1 MLDPSFDLS
10 DSNVLDD
17 IFQLPTLVVE
27 SGLGRSDLITPVV
40 PKSLQGMDS
49 DFVSNSLEEYQLGQ
63 ENRWQSSQSLFSWS
77 NDGDF
82 LTGQSNFVS
91 FSSSVDLAG
100 NTLATARDITIGATP
115 TSYSDFVDSTD
126 SNDYYRFS
134 LGTTSDFSLN
144 LTGLSDDAD
153 VSLLDSNGSE
163 ITSSTNGSNDSE
175 SITRQLNAGTY
186 FVQVYPY
193 SGSTNYNLSLAAVPD
208 NAGNTLATARD
219 ITIGATPTTY
229 SDFVDSTDSN
239 DYYRF
244 SLGTTSNFSLN
255 LTGLSDDA
263 DVSLLDS
270 NGSEITSST
279 NGSNDSESIT
289 RQLSAGTYFVR
300 VYPYS
305 GSTNYNLSL
314 AAVPDNAGNT
324 LATARDITIG
334 ATPTSYS
341 DFVGSTDSNDYY
353 RFSLGTTSD
362 FSLNLTGLSDDAD
375 VSLLD
380 SNGSEITSSTNG
392 SNDSESI
399 TRQLSAGTYFVR
411 VYPYSGSTNYNL
423 SLAAVPDNAGN
434 TLATARDITIG
445 ATPTTY
451 SDFVD
456 STDSNDYYRFSLG
469 TTSNF
474 SLNLTGLSDDADVS
488 LLDSNGSEITSSTN
502 GSNDSESITRQLSAG
517 TYFVR
522 VYPYSGSTNYNLSL
536 AAVPDNAGNTLATAR
551 DITIGATPTTYSDFV
566 DSTDSNDYYRF
577 SLGTT
582 SNFSLNLTGLSD
594 DADVSLLDSNGS
606 EITSSTNGSND
617 SESITRQLSAG
628 TYFVRVYPYSG
639 STNYNLTLSATT
651 APVVSGYSAISG
663 YGLVNAAK
671 AVAGA
676 LNQSPFADVPTFG
689 GANDWGV
696 NLVNAPE
703 AWARGYTGQGIVVA
717 VLDTGVDRNHADLAG
732 NIWTNAGEIANDG
745 LDNDGNGYVDDV
757 YGWNFANG
765 NNNTLD
771 GNRHGTHVAGTI
783 AAANNGFGATGVA
796 YNARIMPVKVLND
809 SGSGSYS
816 GIAQGIRYAVD
827 NGADVIN
834 MSLGGGST
842 VSVVQSAL
850 QYASSRGVIVV
861 MAAGNEGAAQPGYPA
876 SNATS
881 WGLAVG
887 AVNSSNQMASFSN
900 RAGSN
905 SSMRYVTA
913 PGVRV
918 YSTLPNGGYGFL
930 NGTSMAAPHVAGVVA
945 LMLNANPNLTDA
957 QVRQIITA
965 TAGNVA

>member
-1 MLDPSFDLS
+1 MFDQNFNLS
-10 DSNVLDD
+10 DSNVLDN

-49 DFVSNSLEEYQLGQ
+49 DFVSNSVEEYQLGQ
-63 ENRWQSSQSLFSWS
+63 ENRWPSSQSLSSWS
-77 NDGDF
+77 NDDDF

-91 FSSSVDLAG
+91 FSSSVDLAS
-100 NTLATARDITIGATP
+100 NTLATARAIAVGSSTN
-115 TSYSDFVDSTD
+115 SYTDSVGSTD
-126 SNDYYRFS
+126 TNDYYCFS
-134 LGTTSDFSLN
+134 LANSGNFNLG
-144 LTGLSDDAD
+144 LTGMTADAD
-153 VSLLDSNGSE
+153 VQLLNSSGSV
-163 ITSSTNGSNDSE
+163 IASSTNGGTASE
-175 SITRQLNAGTY
+175 SIT
-186 FVQVYPY
+186 
-193 SGSTNYNLSLAAVPD
+193 S
-208 NAGNTLATARD
+208 
-219 ITIGATPTTY
+219 
-229 SDFVDSTDSN
+229 
-239 DYYRF
+239 
-244 SLGTTSNFSLN
+244 
-255 LTGLSDDA
+255 
-263 DVSLLDS
+263 
-270 NGSEITSST
+270 
-279 NGSNDSESIT
+279 
-289 RQLSAGTYFVR
+289 QLSAGTYYKR
-300 VYPYS
+300 VYPYT
-305 GSTNYNLSL
+305 GDTNYNL
-314 AAVPDNAGNT
+314 AV
-324 LATARDITIG
+324 
-334 ATPTSYS
+334 
-341 DFVGSTDSNDYY
+341 
-353 RFSLGTTSD
+353 
-362 FSLNLTGLSDDAD
+362 
-375 VSLLD
+375 
-380 SNGSEITSSTNG
+380 
-392 SNDSESI
+392 
-399 TRQLSAGTYFVR
+399 
-411 VYPYSGSTNYNL
+411 
-423 SLAAVPDNAGN
+423 
-434 TLATARDITIG
+434 
-445 ATPTTY
+445 
-451 SDFVD
+451 
-456 STDSNDYYRFSLG
+456 
-469 TTSNF
+469 
-474 SLNLTGLSDDADVS
+474 
-488 LLDSNGSEITSSTN
+488 
-502 GSNDSESITRQLSAG
+502 
-517 TYFVR
+517 
-522 VYPYSGSTNYNLSL
+522 
-536 AAVPDNAGNTLATAR
+536 
-551 DITIGATPTTYSDFV
+551 
-566 DSTDSNDYYRF
+566 
-577 SLGTT
+577 
-582 SNFSLNLTGLSD
+582 
-594 DADVSLLDSNGS
+594 
-606 EITSSTNGSND
+606 
-617 SESITRQLSAG
+617 
-628 TYFVRVYPYSG
+628 
-639 STNYNLTLSATT
+639 SATT
-651 APVVSGYSAISG
+651 ATVTPGYSAISG

-676 LNQSPFADVPTFG
+676 LNQTPFADVPTFG

-703 AWARGYTGQGIVVA
+703 AWARGYTGQGVVVA

-796 YNARIMPVKVLND
+796 YNSRIMPVKVLSD

-816 GIAQGIRYAVD
+816 GVAQGIRYAVD

-861 MAAGNEGAAQPGYPA
+861 MAAGNAGAAQPGYPA

-965 TAGNVA
+965 TAGNVV

>member
-17 IFQLPTLVVE
+17 IFQLPTLGVE

-115 TSYSDFVDSTD
+115 TTYSDFVDSTD

-219 ITIGATPTTY
+219 ITIGATTTSY
-229 SDFVDSTDSN
+229 SDFVGSTDSN

-270 NGSEITSST
+270 NGSVITSST
-279 NGSNDSESIT
+279 NGNNS
-289 RQLSAGTYFVR
+289 
-300 VYPYS
+300 
-305 GSTNYNLSL
+305 
-314 AAVPDNAGNT
+314 
-324 LATARDITIG
+324 
-334 ATPTSYS
+334 
-341 DFVGSTDSNDYY
+341 
-353 RFSLGTTSD
+353 
-362 FSLNLTGLSDDAD
+362 
-375 VSLLD
+375 
-380 SNGSEITSSTNG
+380 
-392 SNDSESI
+392 
-399 TRQLSAGTYFVR
+399 
-411 VYPYSGSTNYNL
+411 
-423 SLAAVPDNAGN
+423 
-434 TLATARDITIG
+434 
-445 ATPTTY
+445 
-451 SDFVD
+451 
-456 STDSNDYYRFSLG
+456 
-469 TTSNF
+469 
-474 SLNLTGLSDDADVS
+474 
-488 LLDSNGSEITSSTN
+488 
-502 GSNDSESITRQLSAG
+502 
-517 TYFVR
+517 
-522 VYPYSGSTNYNLSL
+522 
-536 AAVPDNAGNTLATAR
+536 
-551 DITIGATPTTYSDFV
+551 
-566 DSTDSNDYYRF
+566 
-577 SLGTT
+577 
-582 SNFSLNLTGLSD
+582 
-594 DADVSLLDSNGS
+594 
-606 EITSSTNGSND
+606 

-676 LNQSPFADVPTFG
+676 LNQTPFADVPTFG

-703 AWARGYTGQGIVVA
+703 AWASGYTGQGIVVA

-796 YNARIMPVKVLND
+796 YNSRIMPVKVLSD

-816 GIAQGIRYAVD
+816 GVAQGIRYAVD

-842 VSVVQSAL
+842 DSAVQSAL

-861 MAAGNEGAAQPGYPA
+861 MAAGNAGAAQPGYPA

-965 TAGNVA
+965 TAGNVV

>member
-1 MLDPSFDLS
+1 MLDERFNLS

-17 IFQLPTLVVE
+17 IFQLPTLGVE

-115 TSYSDFVDSTD
+115 TTYSDFVDSTD

-208 NAGNTLATARD
+208 
-219 ITIGATPTTY
+219 
-229 SDFVDSTDSN
+229 V
-239 DYYRF
+239 
-244 SLGTTSNFSLN
+244 
-255 LTGLSDDA
+255 
-263 DVSLLDS
+263 
-270 NGSEITSST
+270 
-279 NGSNDSESIT
+279 
-289 RQLSAGTYFVR
+289 
-300 VYPYS
+300 
-305 GSTNYNLSL
+305 
-314 AAVPDNAGNT
+314 AGNT

-445 ATPTTY
+445 ATPTSY
-451 SDFVD
+451 SDFVG

-469 TTSNF
+469 TTSDF
-474 SLNLTGLSDDADVS
+474 SLNLTGLSADADVS
-488 LLDSNGSEITSSTN
+488 LLDSNGSVITSSTN
-502 GSNDSESITRQLSAG
+502 GNNSSESIA
-517 TYFVR
+517 
-522 VYPYSGSTNYNLSL
+522 
-536 AAVPDNAGNTLATAR
+536 
-551 DITIGATPTTYSDFV
+551 
-566 DSTDSNDYYRF
+566 
-577 SLGTT
+577 
-582 SNFSLNLTGLSD
+582 
-594 DADVSLLDSNGS
+594 
-606 EITSSTNGSND
+606 
-617 SESITRQLSAG
+617 RQLSAG

>member
-1 MLDPSFDLS
+1 MLDERFNLS

-17 IFQLPTLVVE
+17 IFQLPTLGVE

-115 TSYSDFVDSTD
+115 TTYSDFVDSTD

-270 NGSEITSST
+270 NGSVITSST
-279 NGSNDSESIT
+279 NGSNTSESIT
-289 RQLSAGTYFVR
+289 RQLNAGTYFV
-300 VYPYS
+300 
-305 GSTNYNLSL
+305 
-314 AAVPDNAGNT
+314 
-324 LATARDITIG
+324 
-334 ATPTSYS
+334 
-341 DFVGSTDSNDYY
+341 
-353 RFSLGTTSD
+353 
-362 FSLNLTGLSDDAD
+362 
-375 VSLLD
+375 
-380 SNGSEITSSTNG
+380 
-392 SNDSESI
+392 
-399 TRQLSAGTYFVR
+399 Q

-488 LLDSNGSEITSSTN
+488 LLDSNGSVITSSTN
-502 GSNDSESITRQLSAG
+502 GNNS
-517 TYFVR
+517 
-522 VYPYSGSTNYNLSL
+522 
-536 AAVPDNAGNTLATAR
+536 
-551 DITIGATPTTYSDFV
+551 
-566 DSTDSNDYYRF
+566 
-577 SLGTT
+577 
-582 SNFSLNLTGLSD
+582 
-594 DADVSLLDSNGS
+594 
-606 EITSSTNGSND
+606 

-965 TAGNVA
+965 TAGNVV

>member
-1 MLDPSFDLS
+1 MLDERFNLS

-17 IFQLPTLVVE
+17 IFQLPTLGVE

-115 TSYSDFVDSTD
+115 TTYSDFVDSTD

-270 NGSEITSST
+270 NGSVITSST
-279 NGSNDSESIT
+279 NGSNT
-289 RQLSAGTYFVR
+289 
-300 VYPYS
+300 
-305 GSTNYNLSL
+305 
-314 AAVPDNAGNT
+314 
-324 LATARDITIG
+324 
-334 ATPTSYS
+334 
-341 DFVGSTDSNDYY
+341 
-353 RFSLGTTSD
+353 
-362 FSLNLTGLSDDAD
+362 
-375 VSLLD
+375 
-380 SNGSEITSSTNG
+380 
-392 SNDSESI
+392 
-399 TRQLSAGTYFVR
+399 
-411 VYPYSGSTNYNL
+411 
-423 SLAAVPDNAGN
+423 
-434 TLATARDITIG
+434 
-445 ATPTTY
+445 
-451 SDFVD
+451 
-456 STDSNDYYRFSLG
+456 
-469 TTSNF
+469 
-474 SLNLTGLSDDADVS
+474 
-488 LLDSNGSEITSSTN
+488 
-502 GSNDSESITRQLSAG
+502 
-517 TYFVR
+517 
-522 VYPYSGSTNYNLSL
+522 
-536 AAVPDNAGNTLATAR
+536 
-551 DITIGATPTTYSDFV
+551 
-566 DSTDSNDYYRF
+566 
-577 SLGTT
+577 
-582 SNFSLNLTGLSD
+582 
-594 DADVSLLDSNGS
+594 
-606 EITSSTNGSND
+606 

-965 TAGNVA
+965 TAGNVV